1 MELKNVQNIIHD
13 NMMSYSNYVIT
24 NRALPDIRDG
34 MKPVYR
40 RILVSMDK
48 MNINNFTK
56 SANVE
61 GAVMKLHPHGS
72 TYSTIVGMVQ
82 QDNNITPLIS
92 GKGSFGQHT
101 SRDLQAAAQ
110 RYTEIKLSDI
120 SKDIFKDICKNMV

>member
-1 MELKNVQNIIHD
+1 MELKNIQNIIHD

-24 NRALPDIRDG
+24 NRALPDVRDG

-48 MNINNFTK
+48 MKISNFTK

-61 GAVMKLHPHGS
+61 GQVMKLHPHGS
-72 TYSTIVGMVQ
+72 TYATIVGMVQ
-82 QDNNITPLIS
+82 PDNNITPLIT

-101 SRDLQAAAQ
+101 SRELQAAAA
-110 RYTEIKLSDI
+110 RYTEIGLSDL
-120 SKDIFKDICKNMV
+120 SKDNFYC